1 MTCDSLPDI
10 SSHPAGCTGR
20 LKGSDEAPRTLE
32 DLVYL
37 VNIQKTMERSTIF
50 HGEIHY
56 FYGDE
61 HRYVKNFQRVS
72 TTFVNTKYDTLWQGQ
87 PSQCMIRM
95 VMVLGRSDVEIL
107 D

>member
-1 MTCDSLPDI
+1 
-10 SSHPAGCTGR
+10 
-20 LKGSDEAPRTLE
+20 
-32 DLVYL
+32 
-37 VNIQKTMERSTIF
+37 MERSTIF

-72 TTFVNTKYDTLWQGQ
+72 ATFVNTKYDTLWQGQ